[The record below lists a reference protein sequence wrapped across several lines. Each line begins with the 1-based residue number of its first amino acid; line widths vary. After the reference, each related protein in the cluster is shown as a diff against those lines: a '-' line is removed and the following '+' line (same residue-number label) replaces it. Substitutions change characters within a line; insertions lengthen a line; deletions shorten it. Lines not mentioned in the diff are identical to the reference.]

1 MDNEQEIKKLEIEEL
16 ETKIRGMIS
25 ERQYISNKI
34 EEAQSKLKT
43 LKIGS
48 KEFYY
53 LNIFGEIAKVEADNY
68 NEDVI
73 KQMQQQGNTFKNR
86 DEAEKERDRRELL
99 YEFNQFRDECNDGWE
114 PNWKDCEEPKFY
126 IAFNFA
132 GNKGLTTSYMHT
144 LKTFVTFGYFND
156 FRACMDA
163 IAKFGDRIKKLY
175 ID

>member
-48 KEFYY
+48 EEFYY

-73 KQMQQQGNTFKNR
+73 KQMKQQGNTFKTR
-86 DEAEKERDRRELL
+86 EEAEKESERRALL
-99 YEFNQFRDECNDGWE
+99 YEFYKFRDECNANEKVEMDSCIVKYYIGFYDGKLDWYSVGYGL
-114 PNWKDCEEPKFY
+114 F
-126 IAFNFA
+126 FN
-132 GNKGLTTSYMHT
+132 
-144 LKTFVTFGYFND
+144 TFGYFHSKAD
-156 FRACMDA
+156 CLTA
-163 IAKFGDRIKKLY
+163 IEKFGDRIRKLY